1 MAEFFPRTSAA
12 WRAEQP
18 HALRRLTLSLT
29 QMALVTGI
37 VMRLWR
43 SYVLTHGSAD
53 SWAWVG
59 GTFLVGVSFL
69 FLMCAIHLANFTL
82 RNWIWR
88 APLFAIFESAT
99 EVVMSLALTTVGL
112 EPLGADMA
120 ELSDLIPIATRIF
133 AWRIAGIILFSL
145 VLGVVVWAVRRML
158 LVAEDRSSTVA
169 AVHRATS
176 EHPEADEQPKEKAK

>member
-1 MAEFFPRTSAA
+1 MPEFFPRDSIT
-12 WRAEQP
+12 WRAERP
-18 HALRRLTLSLT
+18 HALRRLSVSLP

-37 VMRLWR
+37 GMRLWR

-69 FLMCAIHLANFTL
+69 FLMTAIHLGNFTL
-82 RNWIWR
+82 RNWMWR
-88 APLFAIFESAT
+88 APLFAILESGT
-99 EVVMSLALTTVGL
+99 EILVSFALTTLNL

-120 ELSDLIPIATRIF
+120 EMGDWLPTATRIVL
-133 AWRIAGIILFSL
+133 WRLAGVVAFTVVLAIVVSILRRIIL
-145 VLGVVVWAVRRML
+145 A
-158 LVAEDRSSTVA
+158 AEDRGRTVA

-176 EHPEADEQPKEKAK
+176 EMQAHADPPGGSA